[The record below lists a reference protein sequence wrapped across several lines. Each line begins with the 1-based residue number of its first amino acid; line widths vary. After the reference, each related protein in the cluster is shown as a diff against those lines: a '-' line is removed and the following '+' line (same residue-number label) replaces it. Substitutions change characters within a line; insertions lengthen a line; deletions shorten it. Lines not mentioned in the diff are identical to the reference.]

1 MINLEE
7 FIEVLGMKDNYTFFI
22 NDTATM
28 YINGKLKDSVLKLT
42 YRELKSIF
50 KELSNPVISN
60 ISVKNVCFDTDEYG
74 GEYKIYLVVMDQNL
88 KELQEL
94 NERRNLKIEQISLE
108 IKEMERKLN
117 RLLFCSDD

>member
-7 FIEVLGMKDNYTFFI
+7 FVEVLGEKEDYTFFM
-22 NDTATM
+22 NDTVTM

-50 KELSNPVISN
+50 KELNNPVISD
-60 ISVKNVCFDTDEYG
+60 ISVKNVSFDTDEYG
-74 GEYKIYLVVMDQNL
+74 GECQIYLVVMDQNL

-94 NERRNLKIEQISLE
+94 NEKRNLKIEQISLE
-108 IKEMERKLN
+108 IKEMEKKLN
-117 RLLFCSDD
+117 RLLFCSDE